1 MPFLRVLTNAEITGG
16 SDQFAE
22 KAAQLVASEL
32 GKSISFVVVTVKQ
45 NRTMSFG
52 GKIDNYGVLAYMDSI
67 GFGNHKASLANK
79 LTDFFLE
86 NIPTAD
92 RGNINIVFK
101 DMPPSDV
108 AIGGN
113 LMG

>member
-1 MPFLRVLTNAEITGG
+1 MPFLRVLTNAEINGG
-16 SDQFAE
+16 ADQFAE
-22 KAAQLVASEL
+22 KAARLIASEL
-32 GKSISFVVVTVKQ
+32 GKPISYVVVTVKQ

-52 GKIDNYGVLAYMDSI
+52 GKTDNHGVLAYMDSI
-67 GFGNHKASLANK
+67 GFNGKKDSLANK

-86 NIPTAD
+86 NIPSAGRD
-92 RGNINIVFK
+92 NINIVFR
-101 DMPPSDV
+101 DVPASDV